1 MRLSVVIGNPE
12 ETIRDPAF
20 FIRNRLGVDVRPAT
34 LREEDQFGLDS
45 RQGMVIVGLYPGS
58 PLGGVGFEL
67 NDMIMEVEGQPVKG
81 LKDFMDQIINLK
93 RKQRVI
99 MLGLDHRTGQTG
111 FVQVVMP

>member
-1 MRLSVVIGNPE
+1 MRRHALNYSLLSILNVLIMAWVDCPAILLGA
-12 ETIRDPAF
+12 DPKTD
-20 FIRNRLGVDVRPAT
+20 L
-34 LREEDQFGLDS
+34 
-45 RQGMVIVGLYPGS
+45 
-58 PLGGVGFEL
+58 
-67 NDMIMEVEGQPVKG
+67 VEGQPVKG